1 MFIDIHTHSILLN
14 DPRQRAISRWTSPE
28 ELLSMWDDLGID
40 RGVVLPL
47 VHHEIGMILQTS
59 ENVLDIQA
67 TYGDRIIPFCNL
79 DPRWHYNR
87 PDVDFTPVLEHYK
100 ELGCKGVGEMTSNLW
115 WDDDRVLNL
124 LKHIEKARL
133 PMIFH
138 VASHDRGMYGLV
150 DQLGLPKLE
159 KVLGMFPQ
167 LPFVGHSMA
176 FWSAIDGGVTE
187 ADWMGYPKG
196 PVREGGRL
204 IELLRRYDNLW
215 CDISAG
221 SGFNAI
227 SRDPEFGYWFLEEF
241 SDRILFG
248 TDICQAGQEVQQ
260 VDYLNAAVA
269 DGKITR
275 DAFEKISHTNAEAL
289 LGL

>member
-47 VHHEIGMILQTS
+47 VHHEIGAILQTT
-59 ENVLDIQA
+59 ENVLDIA
-67 TYGDRIIPFCNL
+67 ANYGDRIIPFCNL
-79 DPRWHYNR
+79 DPRYCYNN
-87 PDVDFTPVLEHYK
+87 PGVDFTPVLEHYK
-100 ELGCKGVGEMTSNLW
+100 ELGCKGVGEMTSNLP

-124 LKHIEKARL
+124 LGHIEKAGL
-133 PMIFH
+133 PMVFH
-138 VASHDRGMYGLV
+138 VASRDRGMYGLV
-150 DQLGLPKLE
+150 DELGLPKLE
-159 KVLGMFPQ
+159 KVLDMFPG
-167 LPFVGHSMA
+167 LPFIGHSMA
-176 FWSAIDGGVTE
+176 FWSAIDGGVSE
-187 ADWMGYPKG
+187 EDWMGYPTG

-227 SRDPEFGYWFLEEF
+227 SRDLEFGYWFLEEF
-241 SDRILFG
+241 QDRILFG
-248 TDICQAGQEVQQ
+248 TDICQAGQKVEQA
-260 VDYLNAAVA
+260 DYMRDAVKT
-269 DGKITR
+269 GKITEA
-275 DAFEKISHTNAEAL
+275 AFEKISHTNAEAL